1 MATAAGVVAIF
12 MWGMLAVLTVNAS
25 EIPPF
30 QLLTICFFVSALLI
44 FVKRLLKR
52 EPLTTPP
59 KLSLTQWIATVG
71 GLFGFHFCYFLAIR
85 FAPAIEVSL
94 IGYLWPLL
102 FGIAVASQ
110 ATRIFAIIG
119 GVVGFIGC
127 ALLVIGGETLGID
140 LQYATGYGLALACA
154 LIWAGYSWYMGDAKT
169 QVEDIG
175 WVCGAVAV
183 FSLLVHLLIEST
195 VLDLSLSAW
204 ISALLLGLG
213 PVGGAFYLWD
223 IGVKFG
229 NRPLLASLS
238 FATPVISSVALAV
251 FGINPLTTTILLA
264 VALIVT
270 GALISNLMPKYF
282 VKFRTVIR

>member
-1 MATAAGVVAIF
+1 
-12 MWGMLAVLTVNAS
+12 
-25 EIPPF
+25 
-30 QLLTICFFVSALLI
+30 
-44 FVKRLLKR
+44 
-52 EPLTTPP
+52 
-59 KLSLTQWIATVG
+59 
-71 GLFGFHFCYFLAIR
+71 
-85 FAPAIEVSL
+85 
-94 IGYLWPLL
+94 
-102 FGIAVASQ
+102 
-110 ATRIFAIIG
+110 
-119 GVVGFIGC
+119 
-127 ALLVIGGETLGID
+127 
-140 LQYATGYGLALACA
+140 
-154 LIWAGYSWYMGDAKT
+154 MGDAKT

-195 VLDLSLSAW
+195 VLDLYLSAW